1 MSVTVC
7 FNCNLACGDATTA
20 APPITDGPWLG
31 DPVPSMGENDVIPD
45 SGDVDGVVPGGGAP
59 LVGVV
64 A

>member
-7 FNCNLACGDATTA
+7 FNCSLACGDATTA
-20 APPITDGPWLG
+20 APAITDGLWLG

-45 SGDVDGVVPGGGAP
+45 SGDIDGVEPGGAAAD
-59 LVGVV
+59 VGVV